1 MAATGLG
8 ELKNLVAILF
18 PLKPVHKNSD
28 GGYLYQTSKLSSNT
42 KLHILAGCATM
53 IFMSEKKEKYVTR
66 ERASEGRKVYYLT
79 TTLPYVNDEPH
90 IGHALEFVQA
100 DTLARYY
107 RLMGHEVFFNT
118 GTDEHGQKIAQKAD
132 AEGQDRQ
139 TYVDHFAERF
149 NTLKE
154 QLNLSYDNFVRTS
167 STAHKAAAQEIWRRC
182 DAKGDIYKKSYTGLY
197 CVGCELFYKK
207 EELDENGCCL
217 IHKKTVE
224 AVEEENYFFRLSN
237 YQEKLISYLSDEART
252 LPNWQRQWALEFV
265 KGGLEDLSISR
276 QKSRMDWGVE
286 VPGDAG
292 HVMYVWFDALTNYIS
307 TLGWPK
313 EDGDFKKFW
322 VDGETLQ
329 LAGKDQVRFQS
340 IIWQA
345 MLMSAELSTT
355 DTIFYHGFINSGG
368 QKMSK
373 SLGNVISPY
382 EMVVRY
388 GTDATRY
395 ILLRHVHP
403 FDDSDLTWEKMDEWY
418 TANLVN
424 GLGNLVARVMK
435 MAESHL
441 EIKQFVM
448 PAPADFEG
456 PQDFEFQKTM
466 DHIWFHIQKLDETI
480 TLTEPFKLIKTEPE
494 KAKEIIAS
502 LRDSVFT
509 ISVLLKPFMPRIA
522 DVIATAVQKNEK
534 PENLF
539 PRLEA

>member
-1 MAATGLG
+1 MEA
-8 ELKNLVAILF
+8 
-18 PLKPVHKNSD
+18 KPAR
-28 GGYLYQTSKLSSNT
+28 Y
-42 KLHILAGCATM
+42 I
-53 IFMSEKKEKYVTR
+53 
-66 ERASEGRKVYYLT
+66 T
-79 TTLPYVNDEPH
+79 TTLPYVNDQPH

-132 AEGQDRQ
+132 AEGRNRQ
-139 TYVDHFAERF
+139 EYVDHFASTF
-149 NTLKE
+149 NELKDK
-154 QLNLSYDNFVRTS
+154 LNLSYDAFIRTS

-182 DAKGDIYKKSYTGLY
+182 DVKGDIYKKSYTGLY

-207 EELDENGCCL
+207 EELDEQGCCL
-217 IHKKTVE
+217 IHKSPVE
-224 AVEEENYFFRLSN
+224 EVEEENYFFRLSN
-237 YQEKLISYLSDEART
+237 YQDKLSSYLSDETRT
-252 LPNWQRQWALEFV
+252 LPNWQRQWALDFV

-307 TLGWPK
+307 TLGWPS
-313 EDGDFKKFW
+313 EGGNFEKFW
-322 VDGETLQ
+322 VNGETLQ

-345 MLMSAELSTT
+345 MLMSAELPTT
-355 DTIFYHGFINSGG
+355 DTVYYHGFINSGG

-382 EMVVRY
+382 EMVARY

-395 ILLRHVHP
+395 ILLRHIHP
-403 FDDSDLTWEKMDEWY
+403 FDDSDLTWEKMDEVY

-435 MAESHL
+435 MAETHL
-441 EIKQFVM
+441 E
-448 PAPADFEG
+448 PAEFSSPLPEDFSG
-456 PQDFEFQKTM
+456 PGDFEFQKAM
-466 DHIWFHIQKLDETI
+466 DTIWFHVQKLDETI
-480 TLTEPFKLIKTEPE
+480 TLTEPFKLIKTDPE
-494 KAKEIIAS
+494 KAKEIITNLRQS
-502 LRDSVFT
+502 LF
-509 ISVLLKPFMPRIA
+509 VLAVLIKPYMP
-522 DVIATAVQKNEK
+522 ATADCIASAVQTNKK

-539 PRLEA
+539 TRLET